1 MASESE
7 SAAAAQ
13 ASSFMENLM
22 NSRNRDLSLFLPFI
36 LAFTNNSISSASVQD
51 SSNPD
56 QETGESTTPSEFS
69 DRIILVNP
77 LTQGMVVIESR
88 SSSSFDSLL
97 SELMSK
103 EGQPP
108 ASKASIEALPSVEIC
123 EEGQKGE
130 CAICLDEWEI
140 GGVVKEMPCKHRFH
154 GDCVEKW
161 LKIHGSCPICRYKM
175 PEEDGDLN
183 NKSENRG
190 RRREIWMSFSVGN
203 DRRRSAEN
211 HNNQTV
217 SANSSSENEHDH
229 APEA

>member
-7 SAAAAQ
+7 SA
-13 ASSFMENLM
+13 SLMENLM
-22 NSRNRDLSLFLPFI
+22 NSRNRDPSLFLPFI
-36 LAFTNNSISSASVQD
+36 LSFTNNSNSPNPVQD

-56 QETGESTTPSEFS
+56 QETRESTTRSEFS

-77 LTQGMVVIESR
+77 LTQSMVIMETR
-88 SSSSFDSLL
+88 TSSTLETFMN
-97 SELMSK
+97 ELMSK

-108 ASKASIEALPSVEIC
+108 ASKASIDALPSVVIC
-123 EEGQKGE
+123 EESEKGE
-130 CAICLDEWEI
+130 CVVCLDELGI
-140 GGVVKEMPCKHRFH
+140 GGLVVKEMPCKHRFH
-154 GDCVEKW
+154 GNCVEKW

-175 PEEDGDLN
+175 PEEDGDSN

-203 DRRRSAEN
+203 ERRSEEN
-211 HNNQTV
+211 GNNQTV
-217 SANSSSENEHDH
+217 SANFSSENEHDH